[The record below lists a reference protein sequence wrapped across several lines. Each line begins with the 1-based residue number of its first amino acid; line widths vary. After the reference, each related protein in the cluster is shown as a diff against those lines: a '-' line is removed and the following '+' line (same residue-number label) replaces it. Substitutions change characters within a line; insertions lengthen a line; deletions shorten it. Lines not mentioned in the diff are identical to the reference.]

1 MKNSHSQE
9 IAATTLATPIG
20 KLFLAASPRGLQR
33 VEFPGE
39 RSSAV
44 SSARSQNARS
54 RAHLARAARQLRE
67 YFAGR
72 RTAFDLPL
80 DLAGSDYQQRV
91 WRALVRIPAGRTL
104 TYGAVAAQLG
114 SKNAARAVGRAC
126 ATNPIPVVV
135 PCHRV
140 VDSRGELHGYGGGL
154 WRKQLLLDLERSA
167 T

>member
-1 MKNSHSQE
+1 MKLSRSEE
-9 IAATTLATPIG
+9 IAVTTLATPIG

-33 VEFPGE
+33 IEFPGE
-39 RSSAV
+39 RHSAALP
-44 SSARSQNARS
+44 ARSRNARA

-72 RTAFDLPL
+72 RTSFDLPL
-80 DLAGSDYQQRV
+80 DLTGSDYQQRV

-104 TYGAVAAQLG
+104 TYGAVAAELG
-114 SKNAARAVGRAC
+114 SKHAARAVGRAC

-140 VDSRGELHGYGGGL
+140 VDSRGALHGYGGGL
-154 WRKQLLLDLERSA
+154 WRKQRLLDLERSA